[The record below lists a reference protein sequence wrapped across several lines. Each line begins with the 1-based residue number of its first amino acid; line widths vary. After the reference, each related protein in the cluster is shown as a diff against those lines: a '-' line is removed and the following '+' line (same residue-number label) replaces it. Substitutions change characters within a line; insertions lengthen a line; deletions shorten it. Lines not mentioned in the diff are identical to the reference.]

1 MLVTIIVGIIDFDY
15 LYGKQFIFHNLK
27 INFEVGE
34 GIVKI

>member
-15 LYGKQFIFHNLK
+15 LYGNYFIYLE